1 MDNRVMMIT
10 TTQRQIER
18 EAEKDLDAAQAAME
32 HASAHRE
39 QVRLDGG
46 VDSEMYAAADRTFDH
61 AWSTLAAA
69 SENLEKTCLEEE
81 N

>member
-1 MDNRVMMIT
+1 MMIT

-18 EAEKDLDAAQAAME
+18 EAEKNLDAAQDYME
-32 HASAHRE
+32 HESAHRE
-39 QVRLDGG
+39 QVRLNCG
-46 VDSEMYAAADRTFDH
+46 VDSPMYAAADRTFDH
-61 AWSTLAAA
+61 AWATLAAA